1 MGEGRN
7 ADREIVM
14 ARLHI
19 VQKHG
24 KFAMN
29 VPHKLLI
36 DGQFVG
42 IMKDKQVSI
51 EMPMGEYA
59 ITIQSMIPFISA
71 TQHVTMSPRSETTL
85 EFSDREKWWDVLFVV
100 DVVLWIVKRFLHL
113 AAPWTW
119 IYEIFT
125 NGYFVLWLLYEWR
138 IRNHYF
144 KFQVR

>member
-1 MGEGRN
+1 
-7 ADREIVM
+7 
-14 ARLHI
+14 
-19 VQKHG
+19 
-24 KFAMN
+24 MN

-36 DGQFVG
+36 DGRFVG
-42 IMKDKQVSI
+42 IMKDRRVSI
-51 EMPMGEYA
+51 EMPMGEYE

-71 TQHVTMSPRSETTL
+71 SQRVAMPLRGETTL
-85 EFSDREKWWDVLFVV
+85 EFADREKWWDVLFVV

-119 IYEIFT
+119 IYEVFT
-125 NGYFVLWLLYEWR
+125 NGYFLLWLLYEWK